1 MFCQKSVF
9 ITRACHQTTF
19 HALHTETM
27 TTSVD
32 LYWLISNAVAVV
44 TAEIIQIR
52 KGKEKTPV
60 KWKVANSGESM
71 SPILPMTFL
80 L

>member
-1 MFCQKSVF
+1 MCSAKKSVF

-19 HALHTETM
+19 HALHTEVMM
-27 TTSVD
+27 TSGD
-32 LYWLISNAVAVV
+32 LLPDAVAVA

-52 KGKEKTPV
+52 KGREKTPA

>member
-1 MFCQKSVF
+1 M
-9 ITRACHQTTF
+9 
-19 HALHTETM
+19 
-27 TTSVD
+27 TSVD

-52 KGKEKTPV
+52 RGKEKTPV

-71 SPILPMTFL
+71 SPILPMIFSSEML
-80 L
+80 ARHPLVSPFSSS

>member
-1 MFCQKSVF
+1 MCSAKKVF
-9 ITRACHQTTF
+9 SLQG
-19 HALHTETM
+19 HAIKPLSCTHTEVIM
-27 TTSVD
+27 TSVD
-32 LYWLISNAVAVV
+32 LYWLSNAVAVV

-52 KGKEKTPV
+52 RGKEKTPV